1 MGVNAYPASID
12 VLLAYVI
19 YDIYL
24 VSQRCYASLRSARRS
39 LSLTIWLCLC
49 FSLFLLAA
57 LHLFLV
63 TLYVLLPPPRALVEC
78 APPFMILSLL
88 LLLLFRVLQRAVLH
102 GVPGAAILHCLVLCS
117 KLPSFGLVEDVRTR
131 VMLRL
136 EYRLD
141 GQFQVGQLLPIG

>member
-1 MGVNAYPASID
+1 MGVNAYPATID

-19 YDIYL
+19 YDVYL

-39 LSLTIWLCLC
+39 LSLTIRLCRC
-49 FSLFLLAA
+49 FSLFLLTAF
-57 LHLFLV
+57 HLFLV
-63 TLYVLLPPPRALVEC
+63 TLYVLLPPPRALIER
-78 APPFMILSLL
+78 APPFMILSL

-117 KLPSFGLVEDVRTR
+117 KLPSFGLVKDVRTR

-136 EYRLD
+136 EDRLD